1 MDTVEG
7 TARRPGTREFETCCR
22 AIVGEQVL
30 LLKSL
35 RNTATYPRNLNKKY
49 STMTYPSRA
58 VPGLILICFAL
69 LLPTSIRADDFQEAR
84 RLFQQGSYSQA
95 LERVD
100 AVLVKQPKDAR
111 ARFLRGL
118 IFTEQSRFP
127 EAIRV
132 FTALTEDY
140 PELPEP
146 YNNLAVIYASQG
158 QDEKARQALEMAIR
172 THPTYAT
179 AHENLGDIYAKMARQ
194 AYDKALQLDA
204 SNASAKAKLAL
215 VKELF
220 STRASVVAPVK
231 GTIPEPPVPSPAVV
245 AAGPVSPVVSAPA
258 SATPAPAK
266 PEPPA
271 AASASP
277 PPKAGEASRPKEPAD
292 PQAEVLRALDQWV
305 KAWSSGDA
313 NAYLGAYA
321 PGFKPPGGQSRT
333 EWERSRR
340 ERVVKGK
347 RIAVQA
353 LSPKVSFAGPEEA
366 VVTFRQNYQSDTL
379 KTIGSKRLV
388 MVRSAGR
395 WLIQREELGR

>member
-1 MDTVEG
+1 
-7 TARRPGTREFETCCR
+7 
-22 AIVGEQVL
+22 
-30 LLKSL
+30 
-35 RNTATYPRNLNKKY
+35 
-49 STMTYPSRA
+49 MTHPSRA

-69 LLPTSIRADDFQEAR
+69 LLPAQARADDFQEAR
-84 RLFQQGSYSQA
+84 RLFQQGSYPQA
-95 LERVD
+95 LDRVD
-100 AVLVKQPKDAR
+100 AVLAKQPKDAR

-118 IFTEQSRFP
+118 IFTEQNRLP

-132 FTALTEDY
+132 FTGLTEDY

-220 STRASVVAPVK
+220 STRPSSTAPVK
-231 GTIPEPPVPSPAVV
+231 GTIPEPPVPSPAI
-245 AAGPVSPVVSAPA
+245 AAAAPASPAVSAPA
-258 SATPAPAK
+258 GATTAPVKPEAPAL
-266 PEPPA
+266 PPA
-271 AASASP
+271 AAAP
-277 PPKAGEASRPKEPAD
+277 PPSKSAEAVRSKELAD
-292 PQAEVLRALDQWV
+292 PQAEVLRALDHWV

-321 PGFKPPGGQSRT
+321 PAFKPPGGQNRA

-353 LSPKVSFAGPEEA
+353 LNPKVTFAGPEEA
-366 VVTFRQNYQSDTL
+366 VVTFRQIYQSDSL
-379 KTIGSKRLV
+379 KTSGSKRLV

>member
-1 MDTVEG
+1 
-7 TARRPGTREFETCCR
+7 
-22 AIVGEQVL
+22 
-30 LLKSL
+30 
-35 RNTATYPRNLNKKY
+35 
-49 STMTYPSRA
+49 MTHPSR
-58 VPGLILICFAL
+58 VVSGLILICLAL
-69 LLPTSIRADDFQEAR
+69 LLPAQTRADDFQEAR
-84 RLFQQGSYSQA
+84 RLFQQGSYPQA
-95 LERVD
+95 LDRVD
-100 AVLVKQPKDAR
+100 AALAKQPKDAR
-111 ARFLRGL
+111 ARFLRGVIL
-118 IFTEQSRFP
+118 TEQNRLA

-146 YNNLAVIYASQG
+146 YNNLAVIFASQG

-215 VKELF
+215 VRELF
-220 STRASVVAPVK
+220 STRASGAAPVK
-231 GTIPEPPVPSPAVV
+231 GTIPEPPVPSPAI
-245 AAGPVSPVVSAPA
+245 AAGGPASPTVLAPAGVSASPVKPEAPVA
-258 SATPAPAK
+258 PSSLAPPAK
-266 PEPPA
+266 PAKPA
-271 AASASP
+271 EAA
-277 PPKAGEASRPKEPAD
+277 RPRETAD

-321 PGFKPPGGQSRT
+321 PTFNPPGDQSRAD
-333 EWERSRR
+333 WERSRR
-340 ERVVKGK
+340 DRVVKGK

-353 LSPKVSFAGPEEA
+353 VNPRVTFAGPEEA
-366 VVTFRQNYQSDTL
+366 VVSFRQVYQSDTL
-379 KTIGSKRLV
+379 RTSGSKRLV